1 MQHLRTASPRP
12 QLAPPATD
20 AAKPAI
26 DPSLI
31 DPSLLDVSVCIA
43 NWNCRELLRNCLK
56 SLLEQS
62 QGVRLEVIVVDNA
75 STDGAADMVAREFP
89 HARLI
94 RNSVN
99 RGYAAANN
107 QAARQARGSYLLF
120 LNNDTVVPSGTLAEL
135 VEFLDANPEVIAVGP
150 QLVGTDGRPQ
160 TSYRR
165 QPTVAAFLHR
175 TWLFRL
181 TGLMRGSYR
190 AYRRRT
196 SAPLWPCEVETLLGA
211 ALLIARQRF
220 ERLGGWDEG
229 FVFGGEDLDFS
240 LRARQHGVLVHDP
253 RVTIT
258 HVGRVSTKANI
269 AFASPSILAG
279 FARYF
284 RKAGATRRELLL
296 YKLAV
301 TLDAPMQ
308 IGVKSV
314 QYLWRRLCGRRHDA
328 AKSWNDLK
336 GAAAFIGRGLAAF
349 WRA

>member
-1 MQHLRTASPRP
+1 VG
-12 QLAPPATD
+12 
-20 AAKPAI
+20 AAKPVI
-26 DPSLI
+26 NDSVL
-31 DPSLLDVSVCIA
+31 DNSVLDVSVCIA
-43 NWNCRELLRNCLK
+43 NWNCRELLRDCLK
-56 SLLEQS
+56 SLLAQS

-89 HARLI
+89 QARLI
-94 RNSVN
+94 RNHVN
-99 RGYAAANN
+99 RGYATANN
-107 QAARQARGSYLLF
+107 QAAQQARGSYLLF
-120 LNNDTVVPSGTLAEL
+120 LNNDTVVPPRALSEL

-196 SAPLWPCEVETLLGA
+196 WVPLWPCEVETLLGA
-211 ALLIARQRF
+211 ALMIERQRF
-220 ERLGGWDEG
+220 ERLGGWDEA

-284 RKAGATRRELLL
+284 RKAGATRQELFL

-308 IGVKSV
+308 IGAKAV
-314 QYLWRRLCGRRHDA
+314 QYLWRRLCGRRDDA

-336 GAAAFIGRGLAAF
+336 GAAAFIVRGLVAF